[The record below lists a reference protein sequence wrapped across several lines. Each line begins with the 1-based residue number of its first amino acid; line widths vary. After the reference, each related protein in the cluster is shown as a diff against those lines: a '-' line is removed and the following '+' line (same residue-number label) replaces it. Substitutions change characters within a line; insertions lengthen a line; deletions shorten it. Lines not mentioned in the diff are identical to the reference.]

1 MFSVSALN
9 RLAANSKDDRVRV
22 EGSMNRLT
30 MVRPRSVGTFLMGR
44 VADCLA
50 KRQAKVGQGDH
61 RLDRVAAGGEG
72 EILHQWRVVTDTGII
87 GIDPVGL
94 AISPTHLDD
103 QIHTKRLGQAGRVA
117 LVGIGKEAGGRVV
130 VGVEIPVV
138 VVAVLHPLGRVVH
151 RRGGD
156 TVNTHRQVQVVA
168 LDVG

>member
-1 MFSVSALN
+1 
-9 RLAANSKDDRVRV
+9 
-22 EGSMNRLT
+22 
-30 MVRPRSVGTFLMGR
+30 MGR

-50 KRQAKVGQGDH
+50 KRQAKVGQGNH
-61 RLDRVAAGGEG
+61 CTERVPTCGKR
-72 EILHQWRVVTDTGII
+72 EILHQWRVVADERVVGINA
-87 GIDPVGL
+87 VGL

-103 QIHTKRLGQAGRVA
+103 QIHTKRLGQAGGVA
-117 LVGIGKEAGGRVV
+117 FVGIGKEAGGRVV

-156 TVNTHRQVQVVA
+156 TENTHREVQVVA